1 MVRFLVA
8 AMISAGFVFPA
19 SAQMACGDREE
30 IIERLSGK
38 FSEAPVA
45 MGLSNTGGVIEV
57 LSSAEGG
64 TWSIIVTDPNGLSCL
79 LAAGE
84 YWEAAQELAVGQKT

>member
-1 MVRFLVA
+1 MIRFLIA
-8 AMISAGFVFPA
+8 AFISIGFALPA
-19 SAQMACGDREE
+19 SAQMACGDRGE
-30 IIERLSGK
+30 ILERLSGK

-57 LSSAEGG
+57 LSSAEGS
-64 TWSIIVTDPNGLSCL
+64 TWTIILTDPNGLSCL

-84 YWEAAQELAVGQKT
+84 YWEIAQQLVSGQKI

>member
-1 MVRFLVA
+1 LIATLVFIGMA
-8 AMISAGFVFPA
+8 LPA
-19 SAQMACGDREE
+19 NAQMACGKRDD
-30 IIERLSGK
+30 ILQRLSGK

-64 TWSIIVTDPNGLSCL
+64 TWTIILTEPGGLTCL

-84 YWEAAQELAVGQKT
+84 FWEVAQHLANGHKI

>member
-1 MVRFLVA
+1 MRLLITALVFLGIA
-8 AMISAGFVFPA
+8 LPA
-19 SAQMACGDREE
+19 NAQMACGKRDAILEK
-30 IIERLSGK
+30 LSGK

-64 TWSIIVTDPNGLSCL
+64 TWTIILTDPGGLTCL
-79 LAAGE
+79 VAAGE
-84 YWEAAQELAVGQKT
+84 YWEVAQRVVAGSKI